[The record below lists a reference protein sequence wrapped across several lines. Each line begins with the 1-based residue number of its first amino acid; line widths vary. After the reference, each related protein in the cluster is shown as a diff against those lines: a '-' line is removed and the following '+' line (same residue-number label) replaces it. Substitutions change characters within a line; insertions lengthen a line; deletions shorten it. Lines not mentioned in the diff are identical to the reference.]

1 MLIGSR
7 CNFQVVADDK
17 LAVANNKSSKVL
29 LKTLASYLRDLK
41 AYKPANIGYA
51 IGMLLGNA
59 METETQ
65 QIKGN

>member
-17 LAVANNKSSKVL
+17 LAVANNKSTKVL
-29 LKTLASYLRDLK
+29 FKTLASYSRDLK
-41 AYKPANIGYA
+41 AYKPVNIEYA
-51 IGMLLGNA
+51 IGMLLGNV

-65 QIKGN
+65 QI